1 MEREIW
7 EPSIESRGL
16 GKAPASEEWEGT
28 RSQELDGM
36 HSFWGLTASIA
47 GLADGVIINT
57 QNTKKK
63 KKNTYQKS
71 IYTHISIE

>member
-63 KKNTYQKS
+63 KKTPTKS
-71 IYTHISIE
+71 QYIHISQ